1 MKKPLLISGG
11 VVYLLVAVACVSYR
25 KFQDVQNERN
35 SFIEK
40 YNECKKELSRLS
52 AQIDSLNLLIK
63 EQNKAIEYLK
73 QDTAHRGVIHSRL
86 VTNYDKLTQLYNE
99 LERKYE
105 KLLAQC
111 GTESEELRMALL
123 NKQEELN
130 RKEKELKDREVQL
143 NALQDR
149 LKNLEADLQEREK
162 RINELEKLIAEKD
175 SLMQALLSQLREAFA
190 GFKAGDIKVEMK
202 EGNLYVSMSEK
213 LLFKSGSIVVEPE
226 GRRALAELAKVL
238 RRYPEL
244 RIMVEGHTDNVP
256 IHTQCMKDN
265 WDLSVL
271 RATSVIRILTQEHA
285 LAPERFIAA
294 GRGEWAPVASND
306 TPEGRALNRR
316 TEIIVLPPIER
327 IMRLLGSQ

>member
-1 MKKPLLISGG
+1 MSG
-11 VVYLLVAVACVSYR
+11 CVSYR
-25 KFQDVQNERN
+25 KFQDVATERD
-35 SFIEK
+35 SYMKK
-40 YNECKKELSRLS
+40 YNECKKELSRTN
-52 AQIDSLNLLIK
+52 AQIDSLSLLLK
-63 EQNKAIEYLK
+63 EKDKVIEYLI
-73 QDTAHRGVIHSRL
+73 QDTTHRGTIHRRL
-86 VTNYDKLTQLYNE
+86 VVNYDKLSQLYNE

-105 KLLAQC
+105 KLLEQC
-111 GTESEELRMALL
+111 GTESEELRMELL
-123 NKQEELN
+123 HKQEELN
-130 RKEKELKDREVQL
+130 RKEKELEDREAQL
-143 NALQDR
+143 NALQER
-149 LKNLEADLQEREK
+149 LRNLEADLQEREK

-175 SLMQALLSQLREAFA
+175 SLMQALLGQLREAFS
-190 GFKAGDIKVEMK
+190 GFGAGDIKVEMK
-202 EGNLYVSMSEK
+202 GGNLYVSMSEK

-271 RATSVIRILTQEHA
+271 RATSVIRILTEEHG
-285 LAPERFIAA
+285 LAPERFTAA

-316 TEIIVLPPIER
+316 TEIVVLPPMER